1 MDKKIENAIFHIKC
15 DYEAIL
21 DYMMTCLNNKLD
33 YSSYM
38 GVMPFFCMY
47 VLEGYKYL
55 DKNKLI
61 NADCIVSKDLSK
73 LKTYRSKG
81 VKLYEEFKQTTF
93 DSINEFNRSEYIKF
107 YKKAFPKSNPRLLT
121 LVDNYFICFVDEF
134 PVGNYHLYSKTRSE
148 VMNGDTLS
156 GSIKQSP
163 PKTIAAK
170 IAIPICNI

>member
-1 MDKKIENAIFHIKC
+1 VISFLVEFTQQFRTFIFVDLIF
-15 DYEAIL
+15 Y
-21 DYMMTCLNNKLD
+21 
-33 YSSYM
+33 
-38 GVMPFFCMY
+38 FFS
-47 VLEGYKYL
+47 VLL
-55 DKNKLI
+55 
-61 NADCIVSKDLSK
+61 CIP

-121 LVDNYFICFVDEF
+121 LVDNYFICCVDEF